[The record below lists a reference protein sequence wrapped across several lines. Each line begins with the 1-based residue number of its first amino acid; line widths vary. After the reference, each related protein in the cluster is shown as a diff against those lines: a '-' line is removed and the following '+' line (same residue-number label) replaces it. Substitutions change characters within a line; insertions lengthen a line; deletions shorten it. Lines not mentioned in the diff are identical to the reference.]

1 MKTNPRRRRRPGLR
15 PAFIL
20 CLASFWLLP
29 SLPAAGAAQNE
40 TPPGQSAPAGE
51 AEKGA
56 RVVLDRFFG
65 LEPAPEPK
73 PAPEPEPEPEP
84 EPKPSLELASKLELG
99 ASGSEGNTKK
109 FEGRLA
115 FESVA
120 KTSGFIFK
128 YDLSYFYGEVEQ
140 IKSTNKLSTGAI
152 NDWRLP
158 QTRFMIFGLIR
169 YDYNEFESWEQ
180 RIAGHGGLACYL
192 VELKNFELLLRAG
205 VGASQEFGSEEEKFK
220 KEGILG
226 IELAWLV
233 APGQK
238 LSASHY
244 YYPDLDRGGEFRMA
258 SQVRFEARINSGL
271 ALSLGAQNEHYS
283 HVEPGFKHNDFKYYT
298 ALLLSF

>member
-1 MKTNPRRRRRPGLR
+1 MKTNPRRRRRSYLR
-15 PAFIL
+15 SSFIL
-20 CLASFWLLP
+20 GLAMFGLTL
-29 SLPAAGAAQNE
+29 SLPAAGPAQHE
-40 TPPGQSAPAGE
+40 TPPEKSSPAGE

-65 LEPAPEPK
+65 LEPAAKPK
-73 PAPEPEPEPEP
+73 PEPEPEPEP
-84 EPKPSLELASKLELG
+84 EPSLELASKLELG
-99 ASGSEGNTKK
+99 ASGSEGNTNK

-115 FESVA
+115 FETVA
-120 KTSGFIFK
+120 KSKGFIFK

-140 IKSTNKLSTGAI
+140 IKSTNQLSTGAI

-158 QTRFMIFGLIR
+158 QTRFLIFGLIR

-180 RIAGHGGLACYL
+180 RLAGHGGLACYL
-192 VELKNFELLLRAG
+192 AEMKNFELLLRAG
-205 VGASQEFGSEEEKFK
+205 AGAAQEFGGEEEKLK

-244 YYPDLDRGGEFRMA
+244 YYPDLDRNQEFRMT

-271 ALSLGAQNEHYS
+271 ALNLGAQNDHQS
-283 HVEPGFKHNDFKYYT
+283 HVEPGFERNDFKYYT